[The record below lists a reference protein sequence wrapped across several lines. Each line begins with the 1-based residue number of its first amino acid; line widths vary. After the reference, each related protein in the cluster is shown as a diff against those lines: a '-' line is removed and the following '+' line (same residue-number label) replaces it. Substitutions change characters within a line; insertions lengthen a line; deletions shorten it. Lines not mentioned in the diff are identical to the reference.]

1 MTTVSNVLSFLN
13 TLAPQSR
20 AMDWDNGGL
29 LCGRR
34 DKEVHR
40 ILVAL
45 DPFEDVAA
53 EAAEIGAELI
63 VTHHPLIFHPITAV
77 TDETAIG
84 RTILLLAKH
93 DIAAINL
100 HTNLDLAPEGVN
112 DVLSKRLGLENA
124 QIVEPTDTDDAG
136 RQWGLL
142 RCGTVA
148 EQPLEQFLQFVK
160 DVLGTPVLR
169 YADGGRPVH
178 RVACGGGSC
187 ADEIGS
193 VSRAGC
199 DTFVT
204 SDAKYNDFW
213 DARDLG
219 ITLIDAGHF
228 YTENPVCT
236 YLCRKLEEAF
246 PEIEVAISKQHRD
259 CMKFF

>member
-1 MTTVSNVLSFLN
+1 MTTVSNIYTYLN
-13 TLAPQSR
+13 ALAPQSR
-20 AMDWDNGGL
+20 SMDWDNGGL
-29 LCGRR
+29 LCGRGS
-34 DKEVHR
+34 KEVHR

-45 DPFEDVAA
+45 DPFEDVAM
-53 EAAEIGAELI
+53 EAAEMEAELI
-63 VTHHPLIFHPITAV
+63 VTHHPLIFRPITTV

-93 DIAAINL
+93 DISAINL

-112 DVLSKRLGLENA
+112 DVLSKRLGLENV
-124 QIVEPTDTDDAG
+124 QIMDPTDTDDAG

-148 EQPLEQFLQFVK
+148 QKPVEQYLQFVK
-160 DVLGTPVLR
+160 EVLGTPVLR
-169 YADGGRPVH
+169 YADGGKPVH

-236 YLCRKLEEAF
+236 YLCRKLAEAF
-246 PEIEVAISKQHRD
+246 PEIEVTISKQHRD

>member
-1 MTTVSNVLSFLN
+1 MTTVSQVLSFLN

-20 AMDWDNGGL
+20 TMDWDNGGL
-29 LCGRR
+29 LCGRGC
-34 DKEVHR
+34 KAVHR

-45 DPFEDVAA
+45 DPFENVAR

-63 VTHHPLIFHPITAV
+63 VTHHPLIFRPVSAV
-77 TDETAIG
+77 TDETAVG
-84 RTILLLAKH
+84 RTILLLAKQ

-112 DVLSKRLGLENA
+112 DVLSKRLDLENVQMIA
-124 QIVEPTDTDDAG
+124 PTDTDDAG

-142 RCGTVA
+142 RCGTVT
-148 EQPLEQFLQFVK
+148 EQPLEQYLRFVK
-160 DVLGTPVLR
+160 EVLGTPVLR
-169 YADGGRPVH
+169 YADGGKPVH

-187 ADEIGS
+187 ADEIMR
-193 VSRAGC
+193 VYHAGC

-236 YLCRKLEEAF
+236 YLCRKLTEAF
-246 PEIEVAISKQHRD
+246 PEIQVTISKKHRD